1 MKLSHIALA
10 TSALLALN
18 GCLKVKDNDN
28 SEMVAQALDKQTT
41 AQQQLAAEQ
50 QKKQQL
56 TLNGLVRGY
65 QDSVDLTNA
74 QVRLLIGNTLTEPV
88 KVVDGKYSFSN
99 VPKGSSI
106 AVIVENKEKN
116 VNFVS

>member
-18 GCLKVKDNDN
+18 GCLKVKDNNN

-50 QKKQQL
+50 QKK
-56 TLNGLVRGY
+56 TTADIKWV
-65 QDSVDLTNA
+65 ST
-74 QVRLLIGNTLTEPV
+74 RLSGFRRFNQCSGAFT
-88 KVVDGKYSFSN
+88 DWQYFD
-99 VPKGSSI
+99 
-106 AVIVENKEKN
+106 
-116 VNFVS
+116 